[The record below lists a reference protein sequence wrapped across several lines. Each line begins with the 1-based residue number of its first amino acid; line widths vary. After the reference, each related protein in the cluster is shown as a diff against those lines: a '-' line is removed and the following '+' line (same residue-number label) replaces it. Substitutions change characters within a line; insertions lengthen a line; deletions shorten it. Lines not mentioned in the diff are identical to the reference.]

1 MPLKRSKCPL
11 FTSLWRRCHA
21 QSNCNFPKKLRPGR
35 APPTPKVS
43 FRYLER
49 LRRYLAETRNFLARC
64 APFWQFTPWPPLP
77 PAPRFFIQIWHF
89 TDTPSKKRIF
99 RIGRAVSEIPHFGG
113 RKILPYEYKDT
124 SLINTPLSAYN
135 IKPPLGAKRGQGEG
149 GVVWTRNCL
158 CAVTREVPPTSKR
171 YISEFWLYSK
181 KVLSP
186 LHINPPHPLP
196 LPLSHNI
203 QTVPLPHQVSR
214 IDKYPIAMRT
224 PVEPAICL

>member
-1 MPLKRSKCPL
+1 MPIKRSKCPL

-21 QSNCNFPKKLRPGR
+21 QSNCYFSKKLRPGR

-43 FRYLER
+43 FPYLER
-49 LRRYLAETRNFLARC
+49 FRRYLAKTRNFLARC

-124 SLINTPLSAYN
+124 SLINTPLPTTRKTSLGGKMGAGGSGVNPQLSLCRHKRSAPYLKTVYQW
-135 IKPPLGAKRGQGEG
+135 ILIFFQK
-149 GVVWTRNCL
+149 
-158 CAVTREVPPTSKR
+158 
-171 YISEFWLYSK
+171 
-181 KVLSP
+181 SP
-186 LHINPPHPLP
+186 LPPSKLTVPHPLP
-196 LPLSHNI
+196 FTLPYNN
-203 QTVPLPHQVSR
+203 QCVPLPQPGSR
-214 IDKYPIAMRT
+214 IYRETLAMRT

>member
-1 MPLKRSKCPL
+1 MPIKRSKCPL

-77 PAPRFFIQIWHF
+77 PAPRFFIQIWHL

-99 RIGRAVSEIPHFGG
+99 RIGLAVSEIPHFGG
-113 RKILPYEYKDT
+113 RKISAHEYKDT
-124 SLINTPLSAYN
+124 SLINTPLPTTREKN
-135 IKPPLGAKRGQGEG
+135 LPWRKEKGAKTGRGS
-149 GVVWTRNCL
+149 GVNPQLSLCCHTRSGPYL
-158 CAVTREVPPTSKR
+158 KTVYKR
-171 YISEFWLYSK
+171 VFEYILK
-181 KVLSP
+181 KNIFS
-186 LHINPPHPLP
+186 PHPLP
-196 LPLSHNI
+196 LTRSHNI
-203 QTVPLPHQVSR
+203 QTVSLPQPVSR
-214 IDKYPIAMRT
+214 IKKYPFAMRT
-224 PVEPAICL
+224 IEEPPICL